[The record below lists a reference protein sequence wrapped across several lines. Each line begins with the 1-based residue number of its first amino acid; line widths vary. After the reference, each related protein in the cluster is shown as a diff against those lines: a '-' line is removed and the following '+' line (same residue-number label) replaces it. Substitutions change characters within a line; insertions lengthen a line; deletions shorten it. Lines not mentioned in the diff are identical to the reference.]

1 MPPSSSALAS
11 FTVAADEAWLAC
23 ALSSAG
29 GHRQGPD
36 HPSRGGVAIVVLS
49 FCTFQSDERL
59 IIEII
64 IIPYFI

>member
-11 FTVAADEAWLAC
+11 FTVAADEAWLAY
-23 ALSSAG
+23 ALGSAG
-29 GHRQGPD
+29 GPQQGRD
-36 HPSRGGVAIVVLS
+36 RPSRGGIAIIVLS